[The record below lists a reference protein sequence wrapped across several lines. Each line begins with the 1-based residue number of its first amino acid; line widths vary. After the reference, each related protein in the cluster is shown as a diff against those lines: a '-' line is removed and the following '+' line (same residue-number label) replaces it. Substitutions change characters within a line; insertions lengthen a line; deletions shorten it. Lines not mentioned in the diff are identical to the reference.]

1 MFHMLSM
8 MKTQLYVYMPILR
21 LMPWSAELFTC
32 HSKDMSTK
40 ANELILSR
48 EINTKL
54 LLKT

>member
-32 HSKDMSTK
+32 HSKDMSAK